1 MITNPIADL
10 LTRMR
15 NANIM
20 YHAKVSVPASKLK
33 MKILEVIK
41 KEGFIRDFY
50 LDTSK
55 RNIIIHLK
63 YYGNKQRTITGL
75 RRISNQVSVKNIP
88 RVLNGLGIVLISTS
102 KGILTDYE
110 ALSRNIGGEVLAYIW

>member
-110 ALSRNIGGEVLAYIW
+110 ALSRNIGGKF